1 MKRLS
6 RGSKLNKG
14 RRNVYCRAASVSR
27 IFAHSVCHKLLKS
40 VAAMAAMAAMVPMAL
55 SCSIPVSNRSDTC
68 DSQWRF

>member
-40 VAAMAAMAAMVPMAL
+40 VAAMAAMVPTAL
-55 SCSIPVSNRSDTC
+55 IYTFVPLYISVDLRLEIT
-68 DSQWRF
+68 

>member
-40 VAAMAAMAAMVPMAL
+40 VAAMAAMAAMVPTAL
-55 SCSIPVSNRSDTC
+55 TLYQGNKSFIISYIAVHI
-68 DSQWRF
+68 